1 MIVLYIAAAVVAL
14 AYGGVIVWLLLNL
27 CAHLAGVLFVRGYRE
42 DFKRRRR
49 LGRRTRDLQ
58 RRAWRL

>member
-14 AYGGVIVWLLLNL
+14 SYGGVLAWLLLNL
-27 CAHLAGVLFVRGYRE
+27 CAHAAGMLFVRSYRE
-42 DFKRRRR
+42 DVKRRRR
-49 LGRRTRDLQ
+49 LDRRTRDLQ